1 VTLARLWEDP
11 ELAQGDLSAPL
22 RDFYD
27 GGLALPPRC
36 VYANFVETLDGIVSI
51 PELEQSNALVADGSA
66 DDKALMGL
74 LRALA
79 DVILIGAGTLL
90 ASPKGRWRPEGVHP
104 EGKQAFAEL
113 RARLGKTE
121 RAPVA
126 IVTSGASLDVGHPVL
141 ADGAIVLTTAQGAE
155 RLAGVAA
162 EVVAVGDGDLVD
174 LRAALAVLRER
185 GHEQVLAEAGPT
197 TFGALV
203 AGGLVDE
210 LFLTVSPVLAGRA
223 ESRRR
228 LGLVEGVEL
237 LPGAHVAGRL
247 LSLRRGGD
255 HLFARYRLA

>member
-11 ELAQGDLSAPL
+11 ELAQDELPAPL

-51 PELEQSNALVADGSA
+51 PELEGSNALVADGSA

-74 LRALA
+74 LR
-79 DVILIGAGTLL
+79 
-90 ASPKGRWRPEGVHP
+90 
-104 EGKQAFAEL
+104 AFAEL

-126 IVTSGASLDVGHPVL
+126 IVTSGASLDVDHPVL
-141 ADGAIVLTTAQGAE
+141 ADGAIVLTTARGAE
-155 RLAGVAA
+155 RIAGVAA
-162 EVVAVGDGDLVD
+162 DVVAVGDGDLVD
-174 LRAALAVLRER
+174 LRAALAVLRAR

-197 TFGALV
+197 TFGELV

-223 ESRRR
+223 ASQHR

-237 LPGAHVAGRL
+237 LPGARVAGRL
-247 LSLRRGGD
+247 LSLRRGGE
-255 HLFARYRLA
+255 HLFVRYGIAS